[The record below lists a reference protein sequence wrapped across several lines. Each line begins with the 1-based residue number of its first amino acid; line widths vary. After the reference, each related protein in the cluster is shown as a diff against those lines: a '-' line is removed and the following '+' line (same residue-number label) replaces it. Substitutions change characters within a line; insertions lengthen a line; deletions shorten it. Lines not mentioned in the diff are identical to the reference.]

1 MSSMTFDDL
10 KQIMTTAVGEGEAEE
25 LVEGRLTVAFTE
37 IGYDSLAVLEIAS
50 QIQRQYGLKIPD
62 EAIEEMDSPQAVLD
76 YVNARLAVA

>member
-1 MSSMTFDDL
+1 MSMTFDDL
-10 KQIMTTAVGEGEAEE
+10 KQVITTAVGDGLAEE
-25 LVEGRLTVAFTE
+25 LEESRIAVAFTE

-76 YVNARLAVA
+76 YVNGRLATA